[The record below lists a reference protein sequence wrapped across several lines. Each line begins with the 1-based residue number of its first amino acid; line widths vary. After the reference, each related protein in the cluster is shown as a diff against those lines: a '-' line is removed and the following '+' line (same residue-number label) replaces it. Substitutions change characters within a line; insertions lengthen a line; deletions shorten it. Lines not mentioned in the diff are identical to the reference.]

1 MKQLLD
7 FIPLIIFFVLYKM
20 QDIYVATGALIIATA
35 VQVAVTYWLYKTVEK
50 MQLITFAMVAVFG
63 GMTLFFHDD
72 NFIKWKVTIVYAL
85 FAIALAVTH
94 AMGRGLIKGMLGKE
108 ITLPERVWAK
118 VNFAWVVFFSFC
130 AGLNIYVPTPCPL
143 IFGSTSRCLDCWR
156 QLCSLPCLLAFT
168 STNTCRKRHPT
179 KSKIKPPK
187 MRTKIIHLDHRRIFC
202 ILRERLRIS
211 DLRVAVLFL
220 EDNKHD
226 KYNIEHS

>member
-20 QDIYVATGALIIATA
+20 QDIYVATGALIVATA

-85 FAIALAVTH
+85 FAIALTVTH

-108 ITLPERVWAK
+108 ITLSERVWTK
-118 VNFAWVVFFSFC
+118 VNYAWVGFFSFC
-130 AGLNIYVPTPCPL
+130 AGLNIYVAFALPL
-143 IFGSTSRCLDCWR
+143 DVWVNFKVFGLLTATLLFTVITGIYIYKHMPKDAQDKATKNENQDHTS
-156 QLCSLPCLLAFT
+156 
-168 STNTCRKRHPT
+168 
-179 KSKIKPPK
+179 
-187 MRTKIIHLDHRRIFC
+187 
-202 ILRERLRIS
+202 
-211 DLRVAVLFL
+211 
-220 EDNKHD
+220 
-226 KYNIEHS
+226 